1 MASDASSKVRASTS
15 ARDIRFLPVGDILD
29 RCKRETDR
37 VFAEQPRFMT
47 VMRPAKAR

>member
-1 MASDASSKVRASTS
+1 MASEKMSHSRTTTSVR
-15 ARDIRFLPVGDILD
+15 DLRFLPVVDILD

-47 VMRPAKAR
+47 VIKPLKSR